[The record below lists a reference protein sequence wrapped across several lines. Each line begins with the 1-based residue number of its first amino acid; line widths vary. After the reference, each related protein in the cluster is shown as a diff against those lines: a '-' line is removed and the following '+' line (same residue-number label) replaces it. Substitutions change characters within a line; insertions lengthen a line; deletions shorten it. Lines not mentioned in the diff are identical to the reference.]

1 MGNNVTSD
9 PSCGLNFLSTECLR
23 KSSLRSLKTTPNLSR
38 IPSHNEKTAET
49 KNTDIST
56 LKDVA
61 DTPDSTVEVKA
72 FPSPD
77 KSPISSLTEKDF
89 RILEIL
95 PTERFG
101 KVYLAKKTDDEN
113 KLYAMKII
121 CKKRMN
127 NLGLSEAVKL
137 EEEIMSKANHEA
149 IPKLEFT
156 FENDKKIFLVKD
168 YTVITK
174 LSEKLETL
182 HRLSEEITK
191 FYSAEILTILEYLHE
206 ELDIIYNDLKLENIV
221 LDPKGH
227 VILNEFAVAKRS
239 VLDILSPTKARLS
252 KMTDFWQFG
261 CLLYQVL
268 TGHKDLENTDN
279 GSEVNLKWPASVSM
293 TARDLITRLLNPK
306 VEERLGYHGIDEIK
320 KHGFFAGTKWTR
332 IEHRKVYPPI
342 TPKLYNK
349 KDSNKE
355 EMGSMRIH
363 IDSTEVCELD
373 EIIENRNRFFTPDIV
388 IGKVFD
394 WSFVNHKSPKK
405 DHSGEK

>member
-23 KSSLRSLKTTPNLSR
+23 KSSLRSVKTTPNLSR
-38 IPSHNEKTAET
+38 IPSNNEKTAET

-56 LKDVA
+56 LKDIA

-77 KSPISSLTEKDF
+77 RSPASSLTEKDF
-89 RILEIL
+89 RILEMIH
-95 PTERFG
+95 TERFG
-101 KVYLAKKTDDEN
+101 KVYLAKKNDDEN

-168 YTVITK
+168 YTVVTK

-206 ELDIIYNDLKLENIV
+206 ELDIIYNDLKLENIF

-268 TGHKDLENTDN
+268 TGHKDLETTDN
-279 GSEVNLKWPASVSM
+279 ASEVNFKWPASVSM

-306 VEERLGYHGIDEIK
+306 VEERLGYHGIEEIK
-320 KHGFFAGTKWTR
+320 KHGFFAETKWTR

-342 TPKLYNK
+342 TPKLYNRT
-349 KDSNKE
+349 DDAESL
-355 EMGSMRIH
+355 RIR
-363 IDSTEVCELD
+363 IDSTDVCELD
-373 EIIENRNRFFTPDIV
+373 AIIENRNRFLTPDIV

-405 DHSGEK
+405 DNSGEK